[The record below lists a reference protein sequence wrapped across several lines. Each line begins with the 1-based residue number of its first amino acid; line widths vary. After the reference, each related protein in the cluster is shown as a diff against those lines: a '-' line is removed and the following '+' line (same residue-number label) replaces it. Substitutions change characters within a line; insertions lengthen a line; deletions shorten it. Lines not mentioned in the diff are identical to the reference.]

1 MFRGPHRCFVLGK
14 NVSLG
19 IIGVCPSTSWG
30 SQHLGCGG
38 ELLDGAVV
46 VLGSQ
51 SLQRVPAVCVQFN
64 DLHEERTGQLGLRR
78 TQHLVPDGRQKLRHH
93 FWELL
98 FQETSHALQLE
109 DGRGRGDVRRVG
121 VSTCACARQKLGL
134 APSIMVRPQRLF
146 LF

>member
-1 MFRGPHRCFVLGK
+1 M
-14 NVSLG
+14 G
-19 IIGVCPSTSWG
+19 IIGVCPSTSCR
-30 SQHLGCGG
+30 SQHLGCGR

-98 FQETSHALQLE
+98 FQKTSHALQLE
-109 DGRGRGDVRRVG
+109 DRRGRGEVRRVG
-121 VSTCACARQKLGL
+121 VSTPVRERQTRSGTFYYGQTTEARTLPLLANIHKLQM
-134 APSIMVRPQRLF
+134 P
-146 LF
+146 